1 MHSDYGATT
10 ILNIADM
17 TITCCCRKFESIG
30 MYIHQIIILV
40 VVHYIA
46 DHYLQFLS
54 GILCNHAFKVFNM
67 NDVFILPSQY
77 ILNRW
82 TKYAKRG
89 HYVEKKGRPNENLK
103 ARAARI
109 SRIATSLALK
119 CATSEPLLDDL
130 ERALENLESMVDD
143 SLNKMRKNEDSFVGL
158 NDHDICTQNNVI
170 SFRVPHVVKGP
181 KSKRAKNVVEK
192 NTRKKKKSHQEKGI
206 GLLLQ

>member
-17 TITCCCRKFESIG
+17 TITCSCRKFESIG

-40 VVHYIA
+40 VLHYIA

-54 GILCNHAFKVFNM
+54 GILCKHAFKVFNM

-89 HYVEKKGRPNENLK
+89 HYVQKKGRPNENLK

-130 ERALENLESMVDD
+130 ERALENLESMADD

-158 NDHDICTQNNVI
+158 NDHDICTENYVCLSLCMCQI
-170 SFRVPHVVKGP
+170 MY
-181 KSKRAKNVVEK
+181 A
-192 NTRKKKKSHQEKGI
+192 
-206 GLLLQ
+206 